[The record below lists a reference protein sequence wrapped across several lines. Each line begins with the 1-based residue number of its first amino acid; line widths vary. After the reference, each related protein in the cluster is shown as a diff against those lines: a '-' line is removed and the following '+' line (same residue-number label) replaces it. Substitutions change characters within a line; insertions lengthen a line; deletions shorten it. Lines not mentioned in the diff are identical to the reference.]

1 MHVMHFLKIHQ
12 YHVPCDTVRCH
23 SIHASQG
30 SGSDVDVMLVL
41 MYLRVKGRAFQAAK
55 ESEEPPKVARD
66 GKSIRSAARLSEP

>member
-1 MHVMHFLKIHQ
+1 
-12 YHVPCDTVRCH
+12 
-23 SIHASQG
+23 
-30 SGSDVDVMLVL
+30 MLVL